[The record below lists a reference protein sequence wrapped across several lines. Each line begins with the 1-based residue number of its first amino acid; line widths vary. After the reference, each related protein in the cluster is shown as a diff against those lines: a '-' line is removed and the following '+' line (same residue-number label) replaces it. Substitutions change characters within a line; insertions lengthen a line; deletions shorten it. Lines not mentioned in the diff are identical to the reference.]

1 MEAHGI
7 FHGIYSWKMQLLQA
21 MEGCTSTDSGNFYVL
36 PWKLLPPTY
45 MEIAMEVN
53 LLPPI
58 SMEASMEAN

>member
-1 MEAHGI
+1 
-7 FHGIYSWKMQLLQA
+7 MQLLQA